1 MISCRKNKNLN
12 SILKNR
18 TQKHIG
24 NQVTNQELPDSNFQQ
39 FSADAPSQEDETLG
53 TYLALHMQEG
63 P

>member
-1 MISCRKNKNLN
+1 MQKKKISKAF
-12 SILKNR
+12 LKHH

-39 FSADAPSQEDETLG
+39 FSADTPSQEDETLG